1 MNNIPYQRILGDI
14 KYQIIKDLPNIDDNN
29 YIIFYIDV
37 AHTSN
42 RKHYLNLEIQQKAR
56 GHL

>member
-1 MNNIPYQRILGDI
+1 MNNIPYQRLLGDI

-29 YIIFYIDV
+29 YIVYYIDV
-37 AHTSN
+37 AHTTN
-42 RKHYLNLEIQQKAR
+42 RKHYLNLEILQKAR